1 MLIKRVRTFANMTFQ
16 RKLLLYCLCLSIFPV
31 LTIGLLSS
39 FIAARSMQSVVDQN
53 HRYMLNQM
61 QVQLG
66 QLTKSLEIASITIAT
81 NLAVEKSVREGPGI
95 DKLDTSLEMNE
106 TIRRIRSTS
115 SIRYNVSIIYKQFN
129 HYIYSSEY
137 GSDKIDQMRLVSI
150 LEKMKPLM
158 NESFVVPANTFDDQ
172 PDLLLFRPVPIHSGY
187 GDGVLVL
194 HVSPDDLL
202 RFVGSTE
209 HGRGTRVLAADEK
222 GRIVLS
228 SKRGEMGRTLDE
240 VVPAFSREADDF
252 MRTLEIGGTSFKV
265 QAQKSALNGWTYI
278 ALTPMSELT
287 AQSDRIRLS
296 TWIIAGVLLLGWAII
311 ASALSRRMYF
321 PIRRLADRHMPH
333 SRNEKSLGDGL
344 TRLGAYLEQLADANR
359 QLNNRLSEQ
368 YPYMRQGIFQQL
380 LNGEMSERELLLAA
394 EYAGIHLKGSC
405 VFVLVAEADDMAAFH
420 QMYREKDRALIHYAL
435 PKLMEETFHNVPF
448 CLGFTPKTGRVILL
462 IGMDEAGEGA
472 KALLREYADEVRT
485 HVRSYFR
492 FSVSVA
498 IASPLS
504 GFTEIGNG
512 YDEAAALLGHRFILG
527 GDITIVAEQA
537 DEALLRLN
545 RQTVE
550 RQKRIVHHVL
560 HGNLVDSRRLLAE
573 IAAELPRSP
582 IRPQTAMGLFSYMLG
597 ELDFMLQQTGCDIQE
612 AMGIDF
618 YGKLHDLRTLPELE
632 QWLAGE
638 LFPAIKAHLE
648 REAVSKQAKTISEVK
663 RYVQEHIGEEL
674 SLQMAADRFGM
685 SVSYLSK
692 LFKDESGL
700 NFSEYV
706 LELRM
711 NKARE
716 WLEHTD
722 LPIKQIAEKSGY
734 ASVQNFNR
742 MFKQR
747 YNLPP
752 GEYRREKRQA

>member
-1 MLIKRVRTFANMTFQ
+1 MQIKRTRKFANMTFQ
-16 RKLLLYCLCLSIFPV
+16 RKLLFYSLCLSIFPV

-39 FIAARSMQSVVDQN
+39 YIASRSMQNVVDQN

-66 QLTKSLEIASITIAT
+66 QLTKNLEIASIYIAT

-95 DKLDTSLEMNE
+95 DKLNASLEMNE

-115 SIRYNVSIIYKQFN
+115 SIRYNVSIIYKRFN
-129 HYIYSSEY
+129 NFIYSNEY
-137 GSDKIDQMRLVSI
+137 SSDKIEQMRLVSI
-150 LEKMKPLM
+150 LEKMMPLM

-172 PDLLLFRPVPIHSGY
+172 PDLLLFRPVPINSGY

-194 HVSPDDLL
+194 HVSPDDIL

-209 HGRGTRVLAADEK
+209 HGRGTRVLVADEK
-222 GRIVLS
+222 GKIVLS
-228 SKRGEMGRTLDE
+228 SKQGEMGRSLNE
-240 VVPAFSREADDF
+240 VVPAVSRESGDF
-252 MRTLEIGGTSFKV
+252 MRTLEIGGKSFKV
-265 QAQKSALNGWTYI
+265 QVQKSAQNDWTYI
-278 ALTPMSELT
+278 AMTPMSELT

-296 TWIIAGVLLLGWAII
+296 TWIIAGVLLLGWSII
-311 ASALSRRMYF
+311 AAALSRRMYY
-321 PIRRLADRHMPH
+321 PIRRLTDRHMPL

-344 TRLGAYLEQLADANR
+344 ARLGTYLEQLADANR
-359 QLNNRLSEQ
+359 QLNDRLNEQ
-368 YPYMRQGIFQQL
+368 FPYLRQGIFQQL
-380 LNGEMSERELLLAA
+380 LRGEMSERELLLAA
-394 EYAGIHLKGSC
+394 EYAQINLKGSY
-405 VFVLVAEADDMAAFH
+405 VFVLVAEADDIPAFH
-420 QMYREKDRALIHYAL
+420 HMYREKDRALIHYAL
-435 PKLMEETFHNVPF
+435 PKLMEETFRTVPF
-448 CLGFTPKTGRVILL
+448 CLGFTPKTGRIILL
-462 IGMDEAGEGA
+462 IGMDDAGEEA
-472 KALLREYADEVRT
+472 KALLRRYADEARAS
-485 HVRSYFR
+485 VRSYFR
-492 FSVSVA
+492 FPVSVA
-498 IASPLS
+498 IGSPLP
-504 GFTEIGNG
+504 GFTEIGKG

-527 GDITIVAEQA
+527 GDITIGAEQA

-560 HGNLVDSRRLLAE
+560 HGNLVDSRKLLAE
-573 IAAELPRSP
+573 IAAELSRTP
-582 IRPQTAMGLFSYMLG
+582 IRPQTAMGLFAYMLG
-597 ELDFMLQQTGCDIQE
+597 ELDYMLQQTGCDIQE
-612 AMGIDF
+612 AIGIDF

-632 QWLAGE
+632 RWLAGD
-638 LFPAIKAHLE
+638 LFPAVKAHLE
-648 REAVSKQAKTISEVK
+648 RESVSKQAKTVSEVI
-663 RYVQEHIGEEL
+663 RYVQEHISEEM
-674 SLQMAADRFGM
+674 SLQKAADRFGL

-692 LFKDESGL
+692 LFKDESGF

-722 LPIKQIAEKSGY
+722 LPIKHIAERSGY

-742 MFKQR
+742 VFKRR